1 MKDLVAFL
9 VRGVVKHPDAV
20 AVTETEGEASV
31 LLELSVS
38 SEDQAAVQG
47 PDGVT
52 LAAIRAVIAASSGR
66 RKAILELVGA

>member
-31 LLELSVS
+31 LLELSVA